1 MIAQGKRIVAVRKH
15 RAALGKSSNE
25 ILSLSSSNEK
35 RAGVRSPTQAVS
47 TRLVQAAMFV
57 LFAAST
63 RTRVIPAYF
72 LADMKTHNV
81 ATLPCGVEENKKPRS
96 SITSGCALPTL
107 STVGALQL
115 SDIFESHVIEH
126 H

>member
-1 MIAQGKRIVAVRKH
+1 MGNSIRVYTELLDFRSRLAVIRSIGRIGKKKLRF
-15 RAALGKSSNE
+15 ALGC
-25 ILSLSSSNEK
+25 
-35 RAGVRSPTQAVS
+35 
-47 TRLVQAAMFV
+47 V
-57 LFAAST
+57 LFNRDHNSRAN
-63 RTRVIPAYF
+63 

-115 SDIFESHVIEH
+115 SAVFESHVIEH
-126 H
+126 Y